1 EYNIGMT
8 AQWVDPAESE
18 RHIAWVRAM
27 YDAFEPHSSGMH
39 LLNFQSE
46 PADQVIRA
54 SFGENYRRLAE
65 VKSKYDPT
73 NFFSVNQN
81 ISAATH

>member
-1 EYNIGMT
+1 MT
-8 AQWVDPAESE
+8 AQWTDPAESE
-18 RHIAWVRAM
+18 RHIAWVQAM

-54 SFGENYRRLAE
+54 SFGDNYSRLAE
-65 VKSKYDPT
+65 VKRKYDPM
-73 NFFSVNQN
+73 NFFSLNQN
-81 ISAATH
+81 ISAAALYRG